1 MADVRVGFMGLGIMG
16 SRMAANLARAG
27 YELTVWTHTPGKA
40 EQWACEH
47 GAQVASSP
55 ADLGARSDFIVT
67 MVVDGAQVREL
78 LLGDEG
84 AARGAAPGTLCIDM
98 STIAPADVLEI
109 GARLAERSLAMIDA
123 PVTGSSPR
131 AADGSLTIMAGGEQ
145 GDFERALALFEVMG
159 EVIVHVGPLGK
170 GQAVKLIN
178 NALAAANAA
187 ALAEALVLAQ
197 AEQLDTDGAA
207 RGARRRL
214 RCLDDAFT
222 EGASDARARLHDALQ
237 DRPHGQ
243 GRTALPAGGSSRRG
257 PVPGRRTRAGAARS
271 GRRRRPGRGG
281 LRSDRRT
288 RGQARPLTLL
298 GCWLAGQPN
307 PRSRVEKSCKA
318 RQFGH
323 LDREAYV

>member
-27 YELTVWTHTPGKA
+27 CELTVWTHTPGKA

-197 AEQLDTDGAA
+197 AEQLDTAALLAVLGAGSGASTMLSLKARPMLERDFTTLFKTDHMVKDVRLCLQEAA
-207 RGARRRL
+207 RAEVPFPAAEHALELLEAAAGAGL
-214 RCLDDAFT
+214 GEADFAAII
-222 EGASDARARLHDALQ
+222 EPAAKRAR
-237 DRPHGQ
+237 
-243 GRTALPAGGSSRRG
+243 
-257 PVPGRRTRAGAARS
+257 
-271 GRRRRPGRGG
+271 
-281 LRSDRRT
+281 
-288 RGQARPLTLL
+288 
-298 GCWLAGQPN
+298 
-307 PRSRVEKSCKA
+307 
-318 RQFGH
+318 
-323 LDREAYV
+323 

>member
-197 AEQLDTDGAA
+197 AEQLDTAALLAVLGAGSGASTMLSLKARPMLERDFTTLFKTDHMVKDVRLCLQEAA
-207 RGARRRL
+207 RAEVPFPAAEHALELLEAAAGAGL
-214 RCLDDAFT
+214 GEADFAAIV
-222 EGASDARARLHDALQ
+222 EPAAKRAR
-237 DRPHGQ
+237 
-243 GRTALPAGGSSRRG
+243 
-257 PVPGRRTRAGAARS
+257 
-271 GRRRRPGRGG
+271 
-281 LRSDRRT
+281 
-288 RGQARPLTLL
+288 
-298 GCWLAGQPN
+298 
-307 PRSRVEKSCKA
+307 
-318 RQFGH
+318 
-323 LDREAYV
+323 

>member
-1 MADVRVGFMGLGIMG
+1 MGLGIMG

-197 AEQLDTDGAA
+197 AEQLDTAALLAVLGAGSGASTMLSLKARPMLERDFTTLFKTDHMVKDVRLCLQEAA
-207 RGARRRL
+207 RAEVPFPAAEHALELLEAAAGAGL
-214 RCLDDAFT
+214 GEADFAAIV
-222 EGASDARARLHDALQ
+222 EPAAKRAR
-237 DRPHGQ
+237 
-243 GRTALPAGGSSRRG
+243 
-257 PVPGRRTRAGAARS
+257 
-271 GRRRRPGRGG
+271 
-281 LRSDRRT
+281 
-288 RGQARPLTLL
+288 
-298 GCWLAGQPN
+298 
-307 PRSRVEKSCKA
+307 
-318 RQFGH
+318 
-323 LDREAYV
+323 

>member
-27 YELTVWTHTPGKA
+27 CELTVWTHTPGKA

-197 AEQLDTDGAA
+197 AEQLDTTALLAVLGAGSGASTMLSLKARPMLERDFTTLFKTDHMVKDVRLCLQEAA
-207 RGARRRL
+207 RAEVPFPAAEHALELLEAAAGAGL
-214 RCLDDAFT
+214 GEADFAAIV
-222 EGASDARARLHDALQ
+222 EPAAKRAR
-237 DRPHGQ
+237 
-243 GRTALPAGGSSRRG
+243 
-257 PVPGRRTRAGAARS
+257 
-271 GRRRRPGRGG
+271 
-281 LRSDRRT
+281 
-288 RGQARPLTLL
+288 
-298 GCWLAGQPN
+298 
-307 PRSRVEKSCKA
+307 
-318 RQFGH
+318 
-323 LDREAYV
+323 

>member
-1 MADVRVGFMGLGIMG
+1 MGLGIMG

-27 YELTVWTHTPGKA
+27 CELTVWTHTPGKA

-197 AEQLDTDGAA
+197 AEQLDTTALLAVLGAGSGASTMLSLKARPMLERDFTTLFKTDHMVKDVRLCLQEAA
-207 RGARRRL
+207 RAEVPFPAAEHALELLEAAAGAGL
-214 RCLDDAFT
+214 GEADFAAIV
-222 EGASDARARLHDALQ
+222 EPAAKRAR
-237 DRPHGQ
+237 
-243 GRTALPAGGSSRRG
+243 
-257 PVPGRRTRAGAARS
+257 
-271 GRRRRPGRGG
+271 
-281 LRSDRRT
+281 
-288 RGQARPLTLL
+288 
-298 GCWLAGQPN
+298 
-307 PRSRVEKSCKA
+307 
-318 RQFGH
+318 
-323 LDREAYV
+323 

>member
-159 EVIVHVGPLGK
+159 EVIVHVGQLGK

-197 AEQLDTDGAA
+197 AEQLDTTALLAVLGAGSGASTMLSLKARPMLERDFTTLFKTDHMVKDVRLCLQEAA
-207 RGARRRL
+207 RAEVPFPAAEHALELLEAAAGAGL
-214 RCLDDAFT
+214 GEADFAAIV
-222 EGASDARARLHDALQ
+222 EPAAKRAR
-237 DRPHGQ
+237 
-243 GRTALPAGGSSRRG
+243 
-257 PVPGRRTRAGAARS
+257 
-271 GRRRRPGRGG
+271 
-281 LRSDRRT
+281 
-288 RGQARPLTLL
+288 
-298 GCWLAGQPN
+298 
-307 PRSRVEKSCKA
+307 
-318 RQFGH
+318 
-323 LDREAYV
+323 

>member
-1 MADVRVGFMGLGIMG
+1 MGLGIMG

-27 YELTVWTHTPGKA
+27 CELTVWTHTPGKA

-197 AEQLDTDGAA
+197 AEQLETAALLAVLGAGSGASTMLSLKARPMLERDFTTLFKTDHMVKDVRLCLQEAA
-207 RGARRRL
+207 RAEVPFPAAEHALELLEAAAGAGL
-214 RCLDDAFT
+214 GEADFAAIV
-222 EGASDARARLHDALQ
+222 EPAAKRAR
-237 DRPHGQ
+237 
-243 GRTALPAGGSSRRG
+243 
-257 PVPGRRTRAGAARS
+257 
-271 GRRRRPGRGG
+271 
-281 LRSDRRT
+281 
-288 RGQARPLTLL
+288 
-298 GCWLAGQPN
+298 
-307 PRSRVEKSCKA
+307 
-318 RQFGH
+318 
-323 LDREAYV
+323 

>member
-197 AEQLDTDGAA
+197 AEQLDTTALLAVLGAGSGASTMLSLKARPMLERDFTTLFKTDHMVKDVRLCLQEAA
-207 RGARRRL
+207 RAEVPFPAAEHALELLEAAAGAGL
-214 RCLDDAFT
+214 GEADFAAIV
-222 EGASDARARLHDALQ
+222 EPAAKRAR
-237 DRPHGQ
+237 
-243 GRTALPAGGSSRRG
+243 
-257 PVPGRRTRAGAARS
+257 
-271 GRRRRPGRGG
+271 
-281 LRSDRRT
+281 
-288 RGQARPLTLL
+288 
-298 GCWLAGQPN
+298 
-307 PRSRVEKSCKA
+307 
-318 RQFGH
+318 
-323 LDREAYV
+323 